1 MEGFYVLGSVGWELR
16 LVIIRSGRR
25 EIFDSPTWNYL
36 GLNTISSKGSVLK
49 SAIEL
54 DLRTLDYFIFLVK
67 FEFIFELSML
77 ILSVNTNLC
86 IHWCIFFNKIGKI
99 IFIYF
104 YVRVKKRTKVKIKK
118 NWNPIL
124 LIVVIKKVE
133 DRVTFLYIWYSSY
146 ADTGSYPY
154 PAFSFTFQNV
164 HYPWTFS
171 LAI

>member
-86 IHWCIFFNKIGKI
+86 INWFIVFNKISKI

-104 YVRVKKRTKVKIKK
+104 YVRVKKEEKLKLKK

-124 LIVVIKKVE
+124 LRIITKKKKIVSLLYVPDIPLMSILAHIHILL
-133 DRVTFLYIWYSSY
+133 FLLLFKMIII
-146 ADTGSYPY
+146 PEH
-154 PAFSFTFQNV
+154 FS
-164 HYPWTFS
+164 
-171 LAI
+171 